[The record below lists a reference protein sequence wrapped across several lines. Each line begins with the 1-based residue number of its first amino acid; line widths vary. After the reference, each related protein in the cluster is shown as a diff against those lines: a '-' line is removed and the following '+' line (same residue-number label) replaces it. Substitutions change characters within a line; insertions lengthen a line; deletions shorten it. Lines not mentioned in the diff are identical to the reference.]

1 MEKIIYQPP
10 EAEKRAQHIH
20 NIGFAEL
27 KRYVKQFWNWL
38 KKTFE
43 NGTHRSSLIAHH

>member
-1 MEKIIYQPP
+1 MEKIMYQPP
-10 EAEKRAQHIH
+10 EAEKRTQDVL

-38 KKTFE
+38 KRVF
-43 NGTHRSSLIAHH
+43 NNDTHRP